1 MNPVLR
7 CSVFRWLLYSDRD
20 CINDLVKIRA
30 RPLHPVSRECFE
42 AGSRSVRDWC
52 LHCPGSRDW
61 LWSLENIFETS
72 PSLEGRARW
81 SPRNH
86 DSFGSRLYPW
96 KSLEVNLLRLCGKY
110 VRNFVIVFWNVRNA
124 KTVGAGKPNTFW
136 IPMATLC
143 SVFQWHAVFQWCSV
157 LNKVAAILSKTIR
170 NRNKMA
176 AILFGFTWKLPS
188 EDQQAICNM

>member
-96 KSLEVNLLRLCGKY
+96 KSLEVNLFRLCGKY
-110 VRNFVIVFWNVRNA
+110 VRNFVIFFLKCTKGEYSGCW
-124 KTVGAGKPNTFW
+124 KTKF
-136 IPMATLC
+136 I
-143 SVFQWHAVFQWCSV
+143 
-157 LNKVAAILSKTIR
+157 LNF
-170 NRNKMA
+170 NGNP
-176 AILFGFTWKLPS
+176 LFGFPMACSFPMVFCFEQSGCHFVQNHQKS
-188 EDQQAICNM
+188 EQNGHHFVWIYMEAALRGPTGNL